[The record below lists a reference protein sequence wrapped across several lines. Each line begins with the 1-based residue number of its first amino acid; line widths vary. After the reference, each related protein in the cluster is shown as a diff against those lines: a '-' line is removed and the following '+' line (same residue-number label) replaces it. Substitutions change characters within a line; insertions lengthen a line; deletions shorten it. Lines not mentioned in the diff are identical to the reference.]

1 MLRIWLRL
9 WRVCGGVAGVW
20 GGRGVGATGVWGG
33 WQRCV
38 GMGDGRGV
46 CGWGMAEVW
55 GLQECVGWGFGGYR
69 GVWEVAGLGVTLEQ
83 TLLSGI

>member
-1 MLRIWLRL
+1 MLQIWLRL
-9 WRVCGGVAGVW
+9 WRVCVGWQGCGVAGVW
-20 GGRGVGATGVWGG
+20 GLQGVWGVAEVCGDGG
-33 WQRCV
+33 WQGCV
-38 GMGDGRGV
+38 G
-46 CGWGMAEVW
+46 GMAEVW